1 MATVRLLVMPDR
13 RRKSG
18 SSGRATPKR
27 GTPSPGRRPPRF
39 DVERPVEIGRR
50 PSSPAFLLLVAIMW
64 IAVGVIAI
72 ISLTASWRLVPGI
85 VCIGVG
91 LLFLRGAGA
100 TVIRRDR
107 GHSDG

>member
-1 MATVRLLVMPDR
+1 
-13 RRKSG
+13 
-18 SSGRATPKR
+18 
-27 GTPSPGRRPPRF
+27 
-39 DVERPVEIGRR
+39 
-50 PSSPAFLLLVAIMW
+50 MW